1 MVQINNQKILR
12 MREAMGVSQKSF
24 AERIGLSPQG
34 LNNIER
40 GLKNPASTTLYL
52 IAKELGCSVD
62 ELYIDKDKPA

>member
-1 MVQINNQKILR
+1 MVQINYQKIHQ
-12 MREAMGVSQKSF
+12 MREATGISQNSF
-24 AERIGLSPQG
+24 AKRIGLSPQG

-62 ELYIDKDKPA
+62 ELYIDDKPA